1 MCELFSGE
9 RTSYRFASEST
20 REIPAN
26 IPFVILGT
34 TQLPFAAQVISS
46 LDQGHGLLDRFL
58 FFVPCCLRPTPEQTL
73 ADKSKLC
80 DVNVKSFT
88 KIFWAMRE
96 EHLSKVEYGFTDS
109 AKQMLMTLEREFIQQ
124 LNESLI
130 EGIVGS
136 KSKKV
141 DLLQRLA
148 VSLHVFNHIASKL
161 LRGRK
166 RGAPPKD
173 VGIETVKKALC
184 YLEYSLAQ
192 KEVIVDV
199 SIIILSSPYA

>member
-1 MCELFSGE
+1 MKILYNLKLRDNCDIGNFLIELCTSSPSSLIKTLAEQIKGIVLSPEVFDVLNKILKNDEENRSGEVQMLCELFSGE

-73 ADKSKLC
+73 AAKSKLC

-88 KIFWAMRE
+88 EIFWAMRE

-109 AKQMLMTLEREFIQQ
+109 AKQMLTTLEGEFIQQ
-124 LNESLI
+124 LNESLT
-130 EGIVGS
+130 EGIMGP
-136 KSKKV
+136 KS
-141 DLLQRLA
+141 
-148 VSLHVFNHIASKL
+148 
-161 LRGRK
+161 
-166 RGAPPKD
+166 
-173 VGIETVKKALC
+173 
-184 YLEYSLAQ
+184 
-192 KEVIVDV
+192 
-199 SIIILSSPYA
+199 

>member
-1 MCELFSGE
+1 
-9 RTSYRFASEST
+9 
-20 REIPAN
+20 
-26 IPFVILGT
+26 
-34 TQLPFAAQVISS
+34 
-46 LDQGHGLLDRFL
+46 
-58 FFVPCCLRPTPEQTL
+58 
-73 ADKSKLC
+73 
-80 DVNVKSFT
+80 
-88 KIFWAMRE
+88 
-96 EHLSKVEYGFTDS
+96 
-109 AKQMLMTLEREFIQQ
+109 MTLEGEFIQQ
-124 LNESLI
+124 LNESLT
-130 EGIVGS
+130 EGIVGP

-166 RGAPPKD
+166 PGAPPKD

-199 SIIILSSPYA
+199 SIIILSSPICIKVLRTLLGVRTVCIVHV